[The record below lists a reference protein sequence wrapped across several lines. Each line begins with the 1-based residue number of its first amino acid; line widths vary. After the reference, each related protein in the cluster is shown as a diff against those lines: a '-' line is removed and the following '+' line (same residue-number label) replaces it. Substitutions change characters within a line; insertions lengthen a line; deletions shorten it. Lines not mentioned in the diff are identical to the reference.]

1 LQQFVD
7 AKLYDLLG
15 ERTAA
20 DDEKP
25 TKKKKE
31 KPAKVEVETF
41 AGIFFFFPIFLL
53 PFKMPLIIFSPL
65 YTYVG

>member
-1 LQQFVD
+1 
-7 AKLYDLLG
+7 LYGLLG

-25 TKKKKE
+25 TKKKKD

-41 AGIFFFFPIFLL
+41 AGIFLFVFFFPICLL
-53 PFKMPLIIFSPL
+53 PFKMPPIILSTL
-65 YTYVG
+65 HIYVG